1 MTMTET
7 SPDPGRPV
15 MTAREA
21 GRVLR
26 KDPRTIR
33 RMIESGELAGGAEP
47 GAQRRRWFV
56 YADQVDSRP
65 GKTHTA
71 PAPSTRASD
80 DLQRETIDDLR
91 GRLAKSEETVR
102 LLLAT
107 QATMREALADYQRSV
122 DDLLSGTT
130 AFRDAASHFQNA
142 SANLH
147 ASNTKLNDVVNA
159 YSDALTQ
166 HSIPDNASTLLN
178 DQADDAS

>member
-1 MTMTET
+1 MTET

-56 YADQVDSRP
+56 YTDQVDSRS
-65 GKTHTA
+65 GSSHSARA
-71 PAPSTRASD
+71 PESRPSEER
-80 DLQRETIDDLR
+80 LREDNADLR
-91 GRLAKSEETVR
+91 SRLASSEETVR
-102 LLLAT
+102 LLLAS

-122 DDLLSGTT
+122 DDILSGTT
-130 AFRDAASHFQNA
+130 AFRDAAAHFQNA

-147 ASNTKLNDVVNA
+147 ASNTKLNAVVNS

-166 HSIPDNASTLLN
+166 HSIPDNASTLL
-178 DQADDAS
+178 DHQAEDGS